1 MNTLARTTIFT
12 ATLLVWGFACA
23 AGKSAANQAQQ
34 QYQQDRAQCLRGQS
48 HQDKATCL
56 KEASAAYQEARRGG
70 LATQESQLSGNATQR
85 CNAQPEADRADC
97 VKRLTG
103 AGSTEGSVNGGGL
116 IRQTE
121 TKTQ

>member
-1 MNTLARTTIFT
+1 MNALTRTAVFT
-12 ATLLVWGFACA
+12 AALLLCGLAFA
-23 AGKSAANQAQQ
+23 AGKSAATQAQQ
-34 QYQQDRAQCLRGQS
+34 QYQRERAQCLRGES

-56 KEASAAYQEARRGG
+56 KEAGAAYQEARRGG
-70 LATQESQLSGNATQR
+70 LATQESQLPGNATQR

-103 AGSTEGSVNGGGL
+103 AGSTEGSVKGGGV